1 MISNMEKF
9 INFKQL
15 RVVKTGTTTSSG
27 KPGLTLTDS
36 GAFFTQSV
44 LPNAIVWDRTT
55 NGSNGGEMYLV
66 NTVTSDTE
74 LALTPIGPT
83 SSQGDGVAISIPYY
97 IYMPEYTVKAS
108 GTDDALLAYALVD
121 TSVNFRT
128 LGVQNGDTVLN
139 ITDATTATVTGFG
152 VPNTNPGDTLTLDAD
167 IFDGGGDDFIVYRAG
182 ADDLDTIMRSADVA
196 LVEVDPSTYT
206 ATGNN
211 SAVDFIYNPNPASHS
226 RVIYAYSDTVGGAG
240 AQNEDMRNAL
250 QDAVVA
256 SLETPWSE
264 VAYDFPGLLNPASGT
279 NATWLAGRN
288 YFILEVSINLP

>member
-1 MISNMEKF
+1 MEKF

-27 KPGLTLTDS
+27 APGLTLTDG
-36 GAFFTQSV
+36 GALFTQSV

-97 IYMPEYTVKAS
+97 IYMPEYTVRQA
-108 GTDDALLAYALVD
+108 GTADDTGAFQLIDTTVDFIAAGVKIGDYALDITAAVTAKVTAVTPTTLTVD
-121 TSVNFRT
+121 TDTFE
-128 LGVQNGDTVLN
+128 GGDTYL
-139 ITDATTATVTGFG
+139 
-152 VPNTNPGDTLTLDAD
+152 
-167 IFDGGGDDFIVYRAG
+167 VYASG

-211 SAVDFIYNPNPASHS
+211 SAVDFIYNPNP
-226 RVIYAYSDTVGGAG
+226 
-240 AQNEDMRNAL
+240 NM
-250 QDAVVA
+250 
-256 SLETPWSE
+256 
-264 VAYDFPGLLNPASGT
+264 
-279 NATWLAGRN
+279 
-288 YFILEVSINLP
+288 